1 MSNDAVLPQSERA
14 DAPAGRVI
22 PQDRDAL
29 LYQSE
34 AAYLTAQSERTLE
47 AYRLKGGGPAYTR
60 VGKRGVRYRRG
71 DLLEWIAGRRRRSTS
86 DHGPEDRGP
95 EDRGPEDH
103 GPEDHGPEDHG
114 PEDHGPKN
122 RGGK

>member
-1 MSNDAVLPQSERA
+1 LSNDPLLSQTERA

-22 PQDRDAL
+22 PQDPDAL
-29 LYQSE
+29 LYQAE

-47 AYRLKGGGPAYTR
+47 AYRLKGGGPPFIN

-71 DLLEWIAGRRRRSTS
+71 DLLQWIAGRRRRSTS
-86 DHGPEDRGP
+86 DPGPSD
-95 EDRGPEDH
+95 
-103 GPEDHGPEDHG
+103 
-114 PEDHGPKN
+114 